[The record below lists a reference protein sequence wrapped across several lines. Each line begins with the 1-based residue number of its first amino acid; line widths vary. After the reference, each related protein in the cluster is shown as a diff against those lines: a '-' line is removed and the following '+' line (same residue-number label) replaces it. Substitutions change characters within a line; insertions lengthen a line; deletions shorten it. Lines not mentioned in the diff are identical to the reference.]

1 MFTTITRFVQD
12 IPVYICIYNRIITRT
27 PMLTFLYYVPPI
39 HTSISARLPTMIII
53 FFINISFNKFHYGAR
68 AFPLRRINYYTKYTH
83 THIYLQTHTHNSNY
97 TLLTTSIDDDFPIAS
112 AHAVRNSDY
121 RFLFGR
127 YVFKYCI

>member
-1 MFTTITRFVQD
+1 MARVRFHFDESTTIL
-12 IPVYICIYNRIITRT
+12 N
-27 PMLTFLYYVPPI
+27 
-39 HTSISARLPTMIII
+39 
-53 FFINISFNKFHYGAR
+53 
-68 AFPLRRINYYTKYTH
+68 TH
-83 THIYLQTHTHNSNY
+83 THTHLQTHTHNSNY